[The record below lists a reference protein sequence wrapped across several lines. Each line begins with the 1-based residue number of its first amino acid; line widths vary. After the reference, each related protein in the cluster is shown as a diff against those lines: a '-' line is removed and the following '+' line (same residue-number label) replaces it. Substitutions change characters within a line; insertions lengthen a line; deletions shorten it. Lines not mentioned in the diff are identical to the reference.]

1 MEIHEHM
8 EDMSIWISPIKNRE
22 FGVKGKL
29 SERFLFKYVGSEIN
43 ALIYFFGN
51 AQVQNFNTAMHGVP
65 CLGHSPWDIRG
76 GVKVLKQNKAAAEEP
91 FSKETHPL
99 RTYTAHQ
106 CNDRSWKKFE
116 WGINADLDII
126 LILEWKP
133 INRAILCALCT
144 HTPAF
149 YQNLSRLYLRKSFS
163 VFSLSRSSAIY

>member
-1 MEIHEHM
+1 
-8 EDMSIWISPIKNRE
+8 MSIWRIWAYEFHQSKTENLGWRE
-22 FGVKGKL
+22 NWASAF
-29 SERFLFKYVGSEIN
+29 FLKICGLRNFN

-106 CNDRSWKKFE
+106 CNDRSWKKFA